1 MPVNLHFFQK
11 IHLTKLIVYII
22 LFTNAQAMTKLLT
35 LVAAILFAQA
45 TIAQSLS
52 PVAMTSAA
60 AVTVKASKRMTASTG
75 ELTLRNSAQPNVNN
89 SAIATTGNTQ
99 MDVYPNPAAGIVSFN
114 FQTTGQGSVSVSLT
128 NMMGEKISDLF
139 AGNYDNGK
147 IAEQMDISQVAPGMY
162 FINLQYTDASGKAHN
177 MSKKLQVL

>member
-1 MPVNLHFFQK
+1 M
-11 IHLTKLIVYII
+11 TKLI
-22 LFTNAQAMTKLLT
+22 T
-35 LVAAILFAQA
+35 LVAAILLAQVA
-45 TIAQSLS
+45 IAQSLS

-60 AVTVKASKRMTASTG
+60 AVTVKANKRMSASTG
-75 ELTLRNSAQPNVNN
+75 ELTLRNTPQTTTNTTPAN
-89 SAIATTGNTQ
+89 ATGSTL

-114 FQTTGQGSVSVSLT
+114 FQTTGQGKVSVSLT

-162 FINLQYTDASGKAHN
+162 FINLHYTDAAGKAQHI
-177 MSKKLQVL
+177 SKKLQVL

>member
-1 MPVNLHFFQK
+1 M
-11 IHLTKLIVYII
+11 TKLI
-22 LFTNAQAMTKLLT
+22 T
-35 LVAAILFAQA
+35 LVAAILFAQV

-60 AVTVKASKRMTASTG
+60 AVTVKANKRMTASTG
-75 ELTLRNSAQPNVNN
+75 ELTLRAGAQ
-89 SAIATTGNTQ
+89 STTANTVSSNTSNTQ

-139 AGNYDNGK
+139 AGNYNNGK
-147 IAEQMDISQVAPGMY
+147 VAEQMDISQVAPGMY

-177 MSKKLQVL
+177 LSKKLQVL